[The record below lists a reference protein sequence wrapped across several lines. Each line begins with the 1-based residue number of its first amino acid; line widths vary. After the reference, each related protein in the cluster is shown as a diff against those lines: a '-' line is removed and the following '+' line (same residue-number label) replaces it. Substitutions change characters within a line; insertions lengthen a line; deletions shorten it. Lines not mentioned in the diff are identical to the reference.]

1 MKATLTS
8 GDKARVRYLAGE
20 TRRLMGSVSR
30 MVSAAARFR
39 KATGK
44 AGRGGREAGADAFR
58 DGAVSALLASMVM
71 LLMPTVRERDADRLM
86 RRLEDVPERLDADF
100 GDDEMEHLAELLL
113 DVIRSGSGR
122 EHPPSADAAEGG
134 GR

>member
-1 MKATLTS
+1 MKAALTS

-20 TRRLMGSVSR
+20 TRRLMGCVSR
-30 MVSAAARFR
+30 LVSAAARFR

-58 DGAVSALLASMVM
+58 DGAVSALLAAMVM
-71 LLMPTVRERDADRLM
+71 LLMPTARERDADRLM
-86 RRLEDVPERLDADF
+86 RRLEKVPERLDADF

-113 DVIRSGSGR
+113 DVIRSGR
-122 EHPPSADAAEGG
+122 KDEG
-134 GR
+134 